1 MLKSVDS
8 CFQLWVVVYVV
19 DRLWFRKIANVRVC
33 QVCMKKRKKPADRA
47 LCYLLA
53 SCN

>member
-19 DRLWFRKIANVRVC
+19 DRLWFRKKSECKSMSGVYEE
-33 QVCMKKRKKPADRA
+33 KKE
-47 LCYLLA
+47 A
-53 SCN
+53 SG